1 MLQMN
6 DRLKK
11 IAVPALRW
19 SVGLVVLL
27 ESCQFAFGTSA
38 MRSFAKT
45 GLPTWIR
52 PALGSTEIVA
62 AILFLVPA
70 ASVAG
75 AYALLVIF
83 LLAAV
88 IHILHGWYDV
98 GALVVYGMAVLV
110 CMTQREGGN
119 LEAGLEQR

>member
-1 MLQMN
+1 MN
-6 DRLKK
+6 DRMKK
-11 IAVPALRW
+11 LAVPALRW

-38 MRSFAKT
+38 ARAFAMT
-45 GLPTWIR
+45 GLPQWIR
-52 PALGSTEIVA
+52 PALGSTEMVA

-75 AYALLVIF
+75 GYALLVIF

-110 CMTQREGGN
+110 CIAQREAGN
-119 LEAGLEQR
+119 MEVGRERR

>member
-1 MLQMN
+1 MN
-6 DRLKK
+6 DRMKK
-11 IAVPALRW
+11 LAVPALRW

-27 ESCQFAFGTSA
+27 ESCQFAFGSSA
-38 MRSFAKT
+38 TRAFAKT
-45 GLPTWIR
+45 GLPQWIR

-75 AYALLVIF
+75 GYALLVIF

-110 CMTQREGGN
+110 CIAQREGGN
-119 LEAGLEQR
+119 LEVGRERR

>member
-1 MLQMN
+1 MN
-6 DRLKK
+6 DRMKK
-11 IAVPALRW
+11 LAVPALRW

-27 ESCQFAFGTSA
+27 ESCQFAFGSSA
-38 MRSFAKT
+38 TRAFAMT
-45 GLPTWIR
+45 VLPQWIR

-75 AYALLVIF
+75 GYALLVIF
-83 LLAAV
+83 LVAAA
-88 IHILHGWYDV
+88 IHILHGWYNV

-110 CMTQREGGN
+110 CIAQREAGN
-119 LEAGLEQR
+119 MEVGRERR